1 MLDSRF
7 NYIINKTLKEPK
19 FLNRY
24 KSEINSQFSD
34 LLSKHKSEN
43 YYKPLA
49 EYFLNKNNSPKRIR
63 SALFL
68 EIINGLEKSCSNH
81 MQLACSL
88 EYLHEFSLIH
98 DDIQDQDEIRRGN
111 LSLWKKFGTEK
122 SILFGNITKIISD
135 NITSDYNEI
144 NFKVK
149 KEIIKCFNLVCIN
162 MIEGQYL
169 DIKFEN
175 KKYIKL
181 NEYLYM
187 ISRKTGALMSMAF
200 YLPLIL
206 NESSKKE
213 INLLKNIGD
222 QFGLLL
228 KISDD
233 MLGIWGDPQSTGK
246 SNLSDFEKNKKTF
259 PLLLANEQF
268 SKKDKKLFKEL
279 IYSKKDVKYSDLL
292 KILDSYNIKN
302 IIKNDCSKYIT
313 NSKRLIFK
321 SNLNTQTKNNL
332 NELFDYVIERV
343 K

>member
-1 MLDSRF
+1 MLDSRI

-19 FLNRY
+19 FLNSYR
-24 KSEINSQFSD
+24 SEINSLFSD
-34 LLSKHKSEN
+34 LLSKHKSES
-43 YYKPLA
+43 YYEPLA
-49 EYFLNKNNSPKRIR
+49 EYLLDKKNSPKRIR

-68 EIINGLEKSCSNH
+68 EIISGLEKSYSNH
-81 MQLACSL
+81 LQLACSL

-98 DDIQDQDEIRRGN
+98 DDIQDKDEIRRGN

-135 NITSDYNEI
+135 NITTNYNEI
-144 NFKVK
+144 NSKVK

-175 KKYIKL
+175 NKYIKL
-181 NEYLYM
+181 SEYLYM
-187 ISRKTGALMSMAF
+187 ISRKTGALMSMSF

-206 NESSKKE
+206 NESSKKD

-222 QFGLLL
+222 QFGLLFQ
-228 KISDD
+228 ISDD
-233 MLGIWGDPQSTGK
+233 MLGIWGDPESTGK
-246 SNLSDFEKNKKTF
+246 SNLSDFENNKQTY
-259 PLLLANEQF
+259 PLLLAKEQF
-268 SKKDKKLFKEL
+268 SKKDKKIFKEL
-279 IYSKKDVKYSDLL
+279 IYDKKNMKYSDLL

-313 NSKRLIFK
+313 NSKNLIFK
-321 SNLNTQTKNNL
+321 SSLNNQTKNNL